1 MSRMLSILPVYAL
14 ALALSLAGSSW
25 AEKLAKP
32 TPPTAEEE
40 WPSIE
45 GKWHVLLAHEANKS
59 LLDQPE
65 AKNSVVTI
73 SDKQL
78 QWTGADG
85 KPLLSAA
92 CTWKQE
98 ASPKWLVDLK
108 LEGESGDQPELP
120 GIACLF
126 EKDVLKISWRRQ
138 AHLDKGRPKGFAGD
152 LSQGYLLL
160 TRAPLGSP
168 PPGQPNL
175 VGQWKLLTAMDDGLE
190 KIGSGS
196 STAVVEFGAD
206 TFVWKPAPE
215 AKTGKFAGGYTLDTS
230 VQPARIKFNVTSP
243 PPGQKAA
250 TPTPLDGFVP
260 GIVEVLDEDT
270 ARLCYRE
277 SGWRGDD
284 PPESR
289 RYPESF
295 FSDANMNLWIF
306 RRLKP

>member
-1 MSRMLSILPVYAL
+1 MSQSLSILPVYAL
-14 ALALSLAGSSW
+14 ALALSFAGSSW
-25 AEKLAKP
+25 AEKPAKP
-32 TPPTAEEE
+32 APPTAEEE

-45 GKWHVLLAHEANKS
+45 GKWHVLLAHEADKN

-78 QWTGADG
+78 RWTGADG
-85 KPLLSAA
+85 KSLFSAA

-108 LEGESGDQPELP
+108 PEGGAGDQPELP
-120 GIACLF
+120 GVACLF
-126 EKDVLKISWRRQ
+126 EKDVLKISWRRKD
-138 AHLDKGRPKGFAGD
+138 HLDRGRPSICAGD
-152 LSQGYLLL
+152 RYQGYLLL
-160 TRAPLGSP
+160 TRQPLGSP
-168 PPGQPNL
+168 PGQASL
-175 VGQWKLLTAMDDGLE
+175 VGQWKLLTALDDSLE
-190 KIGSGS
+190 KIRGCR
-196 STAVVEFGAD
+196 STNVVEFGPD
-206 TFVWKPAPE
+206 TFAWKGRPE
-215 AKTGKFAGGYTLDTS
+215 DKTGGFAGGYTLDAS
-230 VQPARIKFNVTSP
+230 ARPIRIKFNVTSP
-243 PPGQKAA
+243 PPGKGA

-260 GIVEVLDEDT
+260 GIVEFLDEDT

-289 RYPESF
+289 KYPESF
-295 FSDANMNLWIF
+295 FSDGNMNLWIF

>member
-1 MSRMLSILPVYAL
+1 MSRMLSILPAYAL

-45 GKWHVLLAHEANKS
+45 GKWHVLLAHEEDKN
-59 LLDQPE
+59 LLDRPE

-98 ASPKWLVDLK
+98 ASPRWLVDLK
-108 LEGESGDQPELP
+108 PEGEPGDQPELP

-152 LSQGYLLL
+152 RSQGYLLL

-175 VGQWKLLTAMDDGLE
+175 VGQWKMLTAMDDSLE
-190 KIGSGS
+190 KIRGDR
-196 STAVVEFGAD
+196 STSVVEFGPD
-206 TFVWKPAPE
+206 TFAWKGRPE
-215 AKTGKFAGGYTLDTS
+215 DKTGGFAGGYTLDTS
-230 VQPARIKFNVTSP
+230 ARPIRIKFKVTTP
-243 PPGQKAA
+243 PPGIGA

-260 GIVEVLDEDT
+260 GIVEFLDEDT

-277 SGWRGDD
+277 SGWGGKD

-289 RYPESF
+289 KYPESF
-295 FSDANMNLWIF
+295 FSDGNMNLWIF